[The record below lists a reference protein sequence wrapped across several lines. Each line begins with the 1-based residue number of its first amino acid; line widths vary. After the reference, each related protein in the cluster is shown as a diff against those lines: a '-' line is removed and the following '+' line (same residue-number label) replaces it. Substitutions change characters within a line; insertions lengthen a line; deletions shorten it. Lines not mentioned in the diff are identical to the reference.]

1 MHGIRVGMQK
11 KLQDLSKP
19 TQKKQCPLVENKNME
34 SEEHTAGG
42 TSRLKIKCIL
52 KTEKPKC
59 SDRSHKKVHFDK
71 DTTSGNANP
80 LTVFDRQQAETV

>member
-1 MHGIRVGMQK
+1 MGKI
-11 KLQDLSKP
+11 LDLSKP
-19 TQKKQCPLVENKNME
+19 TQKK
-34 SEEHTAGG
+34 
-42 TSRLKIKCIL
+42 RLIKSIL

-80 LTVFDRQQAETV
+80 LTVFDRQQGIKLISSFIYILF